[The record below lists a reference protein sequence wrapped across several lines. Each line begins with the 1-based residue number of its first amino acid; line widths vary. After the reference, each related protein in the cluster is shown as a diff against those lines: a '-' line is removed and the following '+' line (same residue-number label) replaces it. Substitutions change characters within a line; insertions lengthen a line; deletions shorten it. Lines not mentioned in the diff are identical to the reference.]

1 MNYEQILQAA
11 KDEVAKSYGYKNW
24 DDLFDTRDKKGVETS
39 LKYAALLAMQRVADL
54 SITNLVVIL
63 PSSDDIEAN
72 GLEGGLTGNELQMFW
87 EGAEWLKG
95 HIRKQLSTFFR

>member
-39 LKYAALLAMQRVADL
+39 LKYAALLAMQR
-54 SITNLVVIL
+54 ITTGQYEVNFDGYVKALLKI
-63 PSSDDIEAN
+63 
-72 GLEGGLTGNELQMFW
+72 EGGRLTVEAAMNGYGDAIDVSNITIV
-87 EGAEWLKG
+87 K
-95 HIRKQLSTFFR
+95 KS

>member
-39 LKYAALLAMQRVADL
+39 LKNTAGRQSGYCHGLLTRNMML
-54 SITNLVVIL
+54 WS
-63 PSSDDIEAN
+63 
-72 GLEGGLTGNELQMFW
+72 LQM
-87 EGAEWLKG
+87 GMARINQDLHASIVAILSRLPKG
-95 HIRKQLSTFFR
+95 VLHFQMGLH

>member
-72 GLEGGLTGNELQMFW
+72 GLEGGLTGSHSGYGCNGKRRRTFRRI
-87 EGAEWLKG
+87 KG
-95 HIRKQLSTFFR
+95 

>member
-39 LKYAALLAMQRVADL
+39 LKYAALLAMQRVAW
-54 SITNLVVIL
+54 S
-63 PSSDDIEAN
+63 
-72 GLEGGLTGNELQMFW
+72 
-87 EGAEWLKG
+87 
-95 HIRKQLSTFFR
+95 